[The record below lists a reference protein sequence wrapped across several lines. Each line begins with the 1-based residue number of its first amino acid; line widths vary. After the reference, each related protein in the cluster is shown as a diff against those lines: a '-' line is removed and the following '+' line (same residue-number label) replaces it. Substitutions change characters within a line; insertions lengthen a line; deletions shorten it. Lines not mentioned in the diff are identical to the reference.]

1 LVHTKHFS
9 LDSDKEGE
17 ILQKGNWSMMQHQE
31 KAAEEYRLAMLYQK
45 YAKAI
50 LTYLD
55 RRISIKE
62 DAEDLLLEVFLAAL
76 ENQVWTTMTDG
87 NQLAWLRRVA
97 RNKLVDHYRHK
108 TRHPVTALQEMHEI
122 LDEDE
127 NLMPE
132 YLALRQ
138 EAQDIL
144 YRKIATLPHLQQEI
158 LRLRFA
164 QGLHTKEIALRLN
177 KTDTAIRIL
186 LSRTLNQLR
195 RSYDQQHRGV

>member
-1 LVHTKHFS
+1 
-9 LDSDKEGE
+9 
-17 ILQKGNWSMMQHQE
+17 
-31 KAAEEYRLAMLYQK
+31 
-45 YAKAI
+45 
-50 LTYLD
+50 
-55 RRISIKE
+55 
-62 DAEDLLLEVFLAAL
+62 
-76 ENQVWTTMTDG
+76 
-87 NQLAWLRRVA
+87 
-97 RNKLVDHYRHK
+97 
-108 TRHPVTALQEMHEI
+108 MHEI